1 MSVTTLDRIE
11 TYYRNPK
18 ACGADAFVQR
28 IKEAPKIKFSLF
40 EKGYIINPN
49 KWIVKDQCVFRFS
62 EKETIHEMER
72 FKLVYGYLPINT
84 RTDLHAYMIFTFSF
98 VDKIKYYFWRVSRKR
113 YEEKQE
119 RMMAKAQC
127 QERQAEL
134 LQQLADEM
142 TKDIEKAMIEVQEDI
157 TKAKELIERMEF

>member
-1 MSVTTLDRIE
+1 MSVITLEQIE
-11 TYYRNPK
+11 SCYQYPNLYGTSL
-18 ACGADAFVQR
+18 AQA

-49 KWIVKDQCVFRFS
+49 KWIIKKQCVFRFS
-62 EKETIHEMER
+62 EKETIRKIEQFR
-72 FKLVYGYLPINT
+72 TFYRYLPSYE
-84 RTDLHAYMIFTFSF
+84 RKDLQAYMIFTFSF
-98 VDKIKYYFWRVSRKR
+98 VDKIKYYFWRINQKR
-113 YEEKQE
+113 HEKRRE
-119 RMMAKAQC
+119 RIITKNQL

-142 TKDIEKAMIEVQEDI
+142 TKDIEKAMSEVQEDT